1 MRASLITNALVASLI
16 GYGSTIAVLLAAA
29 AALGATPAQTA
40 SMVFAVC
47 VAKGI
52 TSGILS
58 FHTRVPVVLAWSTPG
73 LALMAASTGIS
84 VPEAVGAFCVAASLV
99 MLTGVWGPL
108 GRLVQR
114 IPDGLAAGMLAG
126 VLLPFC
132 LPLTRAVQDLP
143 GLVLP
148 MIAVFAIVR
157 LKSPAMAVLGAL
169 ATGIVLAFALGGAQ
183 MPPLALPLPQITLI
197 KPELRASVLL
207 GLGVPLYLVTMA
219 SQNLPGF
226 AVQRAHGYAATV
238 RPGLV
243 GTGFASFISG
253 FAGAPPISMA
263 AITAAICL
271 ADDTHPDRSQRWKV
285 GLAYGGIWVTLG
297 LFSPLIIPMIAALPQ
312 PLIAALVALG
322 LLGPLMG
329 AAAGAFAVPDQRF
342 AALVTLVTTAS
353 SVSFFGIGAAFW
365 GLLAGI
371 GIYAMERWVKKP

>member
-1 MRASLITNALVASLI
+1 MRTSLITNALVASLI
-16 GYGSTIAVLLAAA
+16 GYGSTIALLLAAA
-29 AALGATPAQTA
+29 VALGATPAQTA
-40 SMVFAVC
+40 SMVLAVC
-47 VAKGI
+47 VAKGL

-58 FHTRVPVVLAWSTPG
+58 LRTKVPVVLAWSTPG
-73 LALMAASTGIS
+73 LALIATSVGIS
-84 VPEAVGAFCVAASLV
+84 LPEAVGAFVVASSLV

-148 MIAVFAIVR
+148 MIAVFAVVR
-157 LKSPAMAVLGAL
+157 LKNPALAVLGAL
-169 ATGIVLAFALGGAQ
+169 ATGVGLAFGVGGAHL
-183 MPPLALPLPQITLI
+183 PPLALPLPQITLI
-197 KPELRASVLL
+197 APELRASVLL

-226 AVQRAHGYAATV
+226 AVQRAHGFAATV
-238 RPGLV
+238 QPGLL
-243 GTGFASFISG
+243 GTGLASFVSA

-263 AITAAICL
+263 AITAAICMGP
-271 ADDTHPDRSQRWKV
+271 DTHPDPAQRWRV
-285 GLAYGGIWVTLG
+285 GLAYGAVWLALG
-297 LFSPLIIPMIAALPQ
+297 LFSPLIIPMIAALPP
-312 PLIAALVALG
+312 PLITALVGLG

-365 GLLAGI
+365 GLLAGL
-371 GIYAMERWVKKP
+371 GIYLMEQLIKKP